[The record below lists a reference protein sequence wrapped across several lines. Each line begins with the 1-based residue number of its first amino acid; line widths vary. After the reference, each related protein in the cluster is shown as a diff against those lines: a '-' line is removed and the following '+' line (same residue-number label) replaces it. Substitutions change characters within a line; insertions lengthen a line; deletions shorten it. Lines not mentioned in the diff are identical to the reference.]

1 MSGSRARSQVR
12 SRRGWSVA
20 VLLVCSV
27 AGLTAAAAH
36 ATSDGEDLRPAGGD
50 IASLVSD
57 RTLRVEQRQ
66 QQADDLQREIDD
78 VLDAADRSSGIDAV
92 TRQLRSLRDVAGL
105 STARGPG
112 IRVTLDDAPRTAAT
126 SGVDPNYLVVHQQD
140 LQAFV
145 NALWAGGAEAVSLQG
160 QRLVSTTAIVC
171 VGSTVIIDGRPYS
184 PPYVVEAIGDRP
196 GMTYSLGTSPEVV
209 NYERYVTKYRLGMKV
224 ESSDDLVIGPYT
236 GTTALQHARPLA

>member
-1 MSGSRARSQVR
+1 
-12 SRRGWSVA
+12 VA
-20 VLLVCSV
+20 VLLACAG

-50 IASLVSD
+50 VASLVAD
-57 RTLRVEQRQ
+57 RALRVEQQ
-66 QQADDLQREIDD
+66 QERAEGLQREIGT
-78 VLDAADRSSGIDAV
+78 LLERADETSGIASL
-92 TRQLRSLRDVAGL
+92 TRQLRALRDVAGL

-112 IRVTLDDAPRTAAT
+112 MRVTLDDAPRGTDPQ
-126 SGVDPNYLVVHQQD
+126 GVDPNYLVVHQQD

-171 VGSTVIIDGRPYS
+171 VGSTVVIDGRPFA
-184 PPYVVEAIGDRP
+184 PPYVIEAVGDVP

-209 NYERYVTKYRLGMKV
+209 NYERYVEKFGLGMDV
-224 ESSDDLVIGPYT
+224 ERRDDIVLGPYT
-236 GTTALQHARPLA
+236 GTTVLQHARPLD